1 MSAPSIWEHMYFDTA
16 HELDAMRSRLLQEC
30 HEERMRVIKL
40 EGQRLTLL
48 SHLRTAAKLLIP
60 TFPVVAQ
67 RMLDV
72 ENELRNSYETP
83 KPTVAELVTRQIGGV
98 EESVSGHPGPARSA
112 PVHAETGP
120 TQQAPF

>member
-1 MSAPSIWEHMYFDTA
+1 MYFDTA
-16 HELDAMRSRLLQEC
+16 KELDATRSRLLQEC

-48 SHLRTAAKLLIP
+48 SHLESAGALLKITYPIASARYLEIAKEIRK
-60 TFPVVAQ
+60 A
-67 RMLDV
+67 
-72 ENELRNSYETP
+72 YETP

-98 EESVSGHPGPARSA
+98 EESVSGHPRPARSA
-112 PVHAETGP
+112 PVHTETGP